1 MASVIGAKN
10 ILENIDS
17 RIASSENDI
26 WYGSAAINVEQQTS
40 LFLASSNRANWP
52 SVPLIE
58 EQLKKLDQLLN
69 RKDSY
74 QRVIDSYA
82 LSVQYCNEL
91 IARHNAGDESVTNQ
105 QILVAK
111 NNVNIFKSNLLKEE
125 SLIKTEL
132 NEIKYL
138 GSYNPSRVRNEYDIY
153 KINITDVSSEI
164 ITALNKAI
172 VVLNDAKSD
181 ILASKYDSVSLKSVN
196 GKLVRPFNIGVCR
209 DRISKN
215 IDRLVSNIDR
225 LIQVVQRHLDNITA
239 FENGESVEIPL
250 ESSEASTQE
259 DTSANTEPKKEEYK
273 VQKGDTLVGI
283 AATYGITWKEL
294 YDANKDKI
302 PDGDPRKLEIGT
314 NLVIP
319 GVTSD
324 SSTPVETTPTTE
336 VIGNE
341 KLEASSEIPILNPL
355 RTFDEVSKN
364 NWAVDCEYIVEGEY
378 SMPFK
383 VNENGKMVDKNG
395 IPITVSSKM
404 ASRYDNNI
412 YDGGS
417 GRRNHKGTDFIGG
430 ANDKG
435 TEIFSVGS
443 GIVIQSVDNQDYSK
457 KNYGN
462 YVRILHEVED
472 ENGNI
477 TYVVSTYAHL
487 ADPSVKVGD
496 VVNDSTII
504 GTMGSTGNSTGA
516 HLHLELATTSLT
528 EEEVSGKTKEEII
541 SLVQEKGI
549 DTEYNFGDGN
559 YYNMGQYYKNKTLI

>member
-138 GSYNPSRVRNEYDIY
+138 GSYNPSRIGTEYDIY

-164 ITALNKAI
+164 ITGLNKAI

-181 ILASKYDSVSLKSVN
+181 ILASKYDSVSLKSSN
-196 GKLVRPFNIGVCR
+196 GKLGRPFNIGICR
-209 DRISKN
+209 DRIIKN
-215 IDRLVSNIDR
+215 IDRLVSNIER

-250 ESSEASTQE
+250 ESSETSTQE

-283 AATYGITWKEL
+283 AATYGINWKEL

-324 SSTPVETTPTTE
+324 SSTPVETTPNTE

-341 KLEASSEIPILNPL
+341 KLEASSEIPILNPIL
-355 RTFDEVSKN
+355 SFNDLSKTNWNVECDNVMEGTYDAPMAVN
-364 NWAVDCEYIVEGEY
+364 NGV
-378 SMPFK
+378 
-383 VNENGKMVDKNG
+383 MVDKSG
-395 IPITVSSKM
+395 TPITVSSKM
-404 ASRYDNNI
+404 DPRYDNNI
-412 YDGGS
+412 YDGPNGDYYYS
-417 GRRNHKGTDFIGG
+417 HKGTDFIGG
-430 ANDKG
+430 SNDKG
-435 TEIFSVGS
+435 TNISSIGPGV
-443 GIVIQSVDNQDYSK
+443 VIKSVDNQE
-457 KNYGN
+457 YGLGHH
-462 YVRILHEVED
+462 VRVLHEIVD
-472 ENGNI
+472 ENGNV
-477 TYVVSTYAHL
+477 TYAVSTYAHL
-487 ADPSVKVGD
+487 VDTNVEVGQVID
-496 VVNDSTII
+496 QNTVV
-504 GTMGSTGNSTGA
+504 GTLGNTGNSTGP
-516 HLHLELATTSLT
+516 HLHLELAKVPLT
-528 EEEVSGKTKEEII
+528 EEEVYGKTTEEILT
-541 SLVQEKGI
+541 LVQEKGI
-549 DTEYNFGDGN
+549 DDESDYGKGN
-559 YYNMGQYYKNKTLI
+559 YYDMGEYYNQQNLLG